1 MTITRA
7 DTLTVSK
14 KQQEYFSDFL
24 NSFAYSPVNNN
35 LAKISNEESVKQS
48 LKNLILTSL
57 GERIFQPNI
66 GSGVNNLLFENS
78 TRPTLNS
85 IEFNIQNT
93 IKYNEPRV
101 NIIDVK
107 AKETNNPNAVQ
118 VDIVF
123 SMINNPEPISINF
136 ILKRVR

>member
-7 DTLTVSK
+7 DKLTVSK

-35 LAKISNEESVKQS
+35 LAKVSNEESVKQS

-107 AKETNNPNAVQ
+107 AKETTNPNAVQ

>member
-7 DTLTVSK
+7 DKLTVSK

-48 LKNLILTSL
+48 LKNLILTSR

-107 AKETNNPNAVQ
+107 AKETTNPNAVQ

>member
-1 MTITRA
+1 MTGVQTCALPI
-7 DTLTVSK
+7 S
-14 KQQEYFSDFL
+14 
-24 NSFAYSPVNNN
+24 YSPVNNN

-107 AKETNNPNAVQ
+107 AKETTNPNAVQ

>member
-35 LAKISNEESVKQS
+35 LAKVSNEESVKQS

-107 AKETNNPNAVQ
+107 AKETTNPNAVQ

>member
-107 AKETNNPNAVQ
+107 AKETTNPNAVQ

>member
-7 DTLTVSK
+7 DTLTVTR

-24 NSFAYSPVNNN
+24 DSFSYTPAGHDLGKV
-35 LAKISNEESVKQS
+35 KNEAAIIQS
-48 LKNLILTSL
+48 LKNLIFTDL
-57 GERIFQPNI
+57 GERLFQPNI
-66 GSGVNNLLFENS
+66 GCGIHNSLFENITPVTLS
-78 TRPTLNS
+78 T

-93 IKYNEPRV
+93 IKFNEPRV
-101 NIIDVK
+101 DLISVK
-107 AKETNNPNAVQ
+107 AKETYNQNEVQ
-118 VDIVF
+118 VDLVF

>member
-7 DTLTVSK
+7 DTLTISK
-14 KQQEYFSDFL
+14 KQREYFSDFL

-35 LAKISNEESVKQS
+35 LAKITNDQSVKQS
-48 LKNLILTSL
+48 MKNLIFTVL
-57 GERIFQPNI
+57 GERLFQPNV
-66 GSGVNNLLFENS
+66 GSNLNKLLFENI
-78 TRPTLNS
+78 TKAILNS
-85 IEFNIQNT
+85 IEFNIKNT

-101 NIIDVK
+101 EIIEVT
-107 AKETNNPNAVQ
+107 AKETINPNEVQ

>member
-7 DTLTVSK
+7 DKLTVSK

-48 LKNLILTSL
+48 LKNLILTSR

-66 GSGVNNLLFENS
+66 GSGVNNLLFERS

-107 AKETNNPNAVQ
+107 AKETTNPNAVQ

>member
-7 DTLTVSK
+7 DKLTVSK

-107 AKETNNPNAVQ
+107 AKETTNPNAVQ

>member
-48 LKNLILTSL
+48 LKNLILTSR
-57 GERIFQPNI
+57 GERLFQPTV
-66 GSGVNNLLFENS
+66 GSGVNNLLFEHS
-78 TRPTLNS
+78 IRPTLNS

-107 AKETNNPNAVQ
+107 AKETTNPNAVQ

>member
-7 DTLTVSK
+7 DKLTVSK

-48 LKNLILTSL
+48 LKNLILTSR

-66 GSGVNNLLFENS
+66 GSGVNNLLFERS

-107 AKETNNPNAVQ
+107 AKETTNPNTVQ

>member
-1 MTITRA
+1 MAITRA
-7 DTLTVSK
+7 DVLTISK

-35 LAKISNEESVKQS
+35 LAKVTNEESVKQS
-48 LKNLILTSL
+48 LKNLILTNL
-57 GERIFQPNI
+57 GERLFQPNI
-66 GSGVNNLLFENS
+66 GSGIRNLLFENA
-78 TRPTLNS
+78 TQPTLSS

-93 IKYNEPRV
+93 IKFNEPRV
-101 NIIDVK
+101 VLINVT
-107 AKETNNPNAVQ
+107 AKETNNSNEVQ
-118 VDIVF
+118 VDLLF

>member
-1 MTITRA
+1 MLFRS
-7 DTLTVSK
+7 TLTSSK

-35 LAKISNEESVKQS
+35 LAKITNDQSVKQS
-48 LKNLILTSL
+48 MKNLIFTVL
-57 GERIFQPNI
+57 GERLFQPNV
-66 GSGVNNLLFENS
+66 GSNLNKLLFENI
-78 TRPTLNS
+78 TKAILNS
-85 IEFNIQNT
+85 IEFNIKNT

-101 NIIDVK
+101 EIIEVI
-107 AKETNNPNAVQ
+107 AKETYNPNEVQ

-123 SMINNPEPISINF
+123 SMINNAEPISINF